1 MSSAAVNLSQL
12 PPPEVIEPLSYEI
25 ILAQQ
30 KADLIVKLPECEPL
44 LALESEPLVKQLEIS
59 AYRELLLRQRVNEAC
74 RSLLLALAGGA
85 NLDHIGITYYRTPRL
100 LILAGDLSVVP
111 PIADVW
117 ESDDDYRTR
126 LAMAPEG
133 YSVAGPSGAYEF
145 LARSSS
151 GLVKDAQ
158 AVSPWPGQVD
168 VYVLSQIGDGTP
180 SAELLAIVSAAL
192 TPIDVRPMCDTVT
205 VKPAI
210 IKHYQVDAA
219 LYIYDRP
226 ASDLVLSAALAGR
239 TAYCTKNHRLGYD
252 ITTSGLNASLF
263 VPGAQRVQ
271 LNQPATD
278 VICGIGEAAYCT
290 AVNVVIGGLAQ

>member
-1 MSSAAVNLSQL
+1 MSSAAINLSQL

-30 KADLIVKLPECEPL
+30 KSDLISRYPECEPL
-44 LALESEPLVKQLEIS
+44 LALESEPLVKQLEVCS
-59 AYRELLLRQRVNEAC
+59 YRELLLRQRVNESC
-74 RSLLLALAGGA
+74 RSLLLALSGGA
-85 NLDHIGITYYRTPRL
+85 NLDHIGVTYYHSPRL
-100 LILAGDLSVVP
+100 LISAGNMAAVP
-111 PIADVW
+111 PIADVM
-117 ESDDDYRTR
+117 ETDDNYRTR

-145 LARSSS
+145 LARSAS

-168 VYVLSQIGDGTP
+168 VYILSQLGDGTP
-180 SAELLAIVSAAL
+180 SAELLATVEAAL
-192 TPIDVRPMCDTVT
+192 MPVDVRPMCDTVT
-205 VKPAI
+205 VKAAI
-210 IKHYQVDAA
+210 IKHYQVGAA
-219 LYIYDRP
+219 IYIYDRP
-226 ASDLVLSAALAGR
+226 AADLVLSASNAGLA
-239 TAYCTKNHRLGYD
+239 AYSAKNHRLGYD

-271 LNQPATD
+271 LNQPTVD
-278 VICGIGEAAYCT
+278 VVCGIGEAAYCS